1 MSGQDTPKGT
11 PPPAHQENTA
21 KQAWDDEGGSL
32 HPDETKL
39 PTAELAD
46 PVDTRER
53 TAYTADDEPD
63 DQPS

>member
-11 PPPAHQENTA
+11 RPPAHQENIA

-53 TAYTADDEPD
+53 TADTADDEPD

>member
-11 PPPAHQENTA
+11 PPPAHQENIA

-32 HPDETKL
+32 HPDETKV
-39 PTAELAD
+39 PNAELAD

-53 TAYTADDEPD
+53 IAFTADDEPD